1 MGIALYK
8 HRLDKIAI
16 SLMSAQKAKE
26 DCVKEYGI
34 GEDMPM
40 SIFCWKEDRIEL
52 VLSLAEPPGK
62 KNPLRRFKNVQ
73 DGLCIAR
80 RGWGVDAFTMVAEGW
95 VSTNPEAT
103 ADRELSE
110 VYVEEN
116 SPVSECLALTHVEND
131 EVTFLATPYRQTW
144 GRKVQWEDEMYF
156 PGETKVR
163 GQDAMYPNL
172 FFKVLSEVQYD
183 EPPEDEATYYS
194 ALGDGLLQ
202 LGFACQWM

>member
-26 DCVKEYGI
+26 ECIKEYGI

-40 SIFCWKEDRIEL
+40 SIFCWKEDRLEI
-52 VLSLAEPPGK
+52 VLSLAEPPGR
-62 KNPLRRFKNVQ
+62 KNPMRRFKKVS
-73 DGLCIAR
+73 DGLCIVKK
-80 RGWGVDAFTMVAEGW
+80 GWGVDAFTMVAEGW

-103 ADRELSE
+103 EGKELG
-110 VYVEEN
+110 VAYVEKD

-131 EVTFLATPYRQTW
+131 EVTFLAKPYRQTW
-144 GRKVQWEDEMYF
+144 GRKVEWGDELYF
-156 PGETKVR
+156 PGETRVR

-172 FFKVLSEVQYD
+172 FFKVLSEIEY
-183 EPPEDEATYYS
+183 ETPPEDEETYYA
-194 ALGDGLLQ
+194 ALGDGLLKH
-202 LGFACQWM
+202 GFACQWM

>member
-1 MGIALYK
+1 MGTALYR

-16 SLMSAQKAKE
+16 SLMSAQKAKA
-26 DCVKEYGI
+26 DCIEEYGI

-52 VLSLAEPPGK
+52 VLSLAEPPGRK
-62 KNPLRRFKNVQ
+62 DALRRFKKVS
-73 DGLCIAR
+73 DGLCIVKK
-80 RGWGVDAFTMVAEGW
+80 GWGVDAFTMVAEGW

-103 ADRELSE
+103 AGRELVE
-110 VYVEEN
+110 VYVEKD

-131 EVTFLATPYRQTW
+131 EVTFLAIPYHQKW
-144 GRKVQWEDEMYF
+144 GRKVEWDDELYF
-156 PGETKVR
+156 PGETRVR

-172 FFKVLSEVQYD
+172 FFKVLNEVQYD
-183 EPPEDEATYYS
+183 EPPEDEETYYS

>member
-1 MGIALYK
+1 MGTALYR

-16 SLMSAQKAKE
+16 SLMSAQKAKA
-26 DCVKEYGI
+26 DCIEEYGI

-52 VLSLAEPPGK
+52 VLSLAEPPGRK
-62 KNPLRRFKNVQ
+62 DALRRFKKVS
-73 DGLCIAR
+73 DGLCIVKK
-80 RGWGVDAFTMVAEGW
+80 GWGVDAFTMVAEGW

-103 ADRELSE
+103 AGRELVE
-110 VYVEEN
+110 VYVEKD

-131 EVTFLATPYRQTW
+131 EVTFLAIPYKQKW
-144 GRKVQWEDEMYF
+144 GRKVEWGDELYF
-156 PGETKVR
+156 PGETRVR

-183 EPPEDEATYYS
+183 EPPEDEETYYA

-202 LGFACQWM
+202 HGFACQWM